1 MLSNWEIFFVKSSDA
16 GKSLGIPI
24 NLSNSPI
31 GASSGPE
38 IDIRDTYDGMK

>member
-38 IDIRDTYDGMK
+38 IDIRDTYEGMK